1 MIFFLMT
8 HCYPVKNLVI
18 HVFKVAH
25 AFQHNSFYSY
35 CTNIAFY
42 LLLKTKRIA
51 VQSHPVMHR
60 LYQYRELL
68 KQLKPVDE
76 VMSPQIESILAVV
89 RDGDEITAVTSKET
103 NHGEWTK

>member
-1 MIFFLMT
+1 MHFSTIK
-8 HCYPVKNLVI
+8 C
-18 HVFKVAH
+18 
-25 AFQHNSFYSY
+25 YSY

-51 VQSHPVMHR
+51 VQSHPIIHR
-60 LYQYRELL
+60 LYQYQELL

-89 RDGDEITAVTSKET
+89 HDEDEITAITSRAT
-103 NHGEWTK
+103 NQGGRKK

>member
-1 MIFFLMT
+1 MCLKQLMHIST
-8 HCYPVKNLVI
+8 IK
-18 HVFKVAH
+18 
-25 AFQHNSFYSY
+25 FYSY

-51 VQSHPVMHR
+51 VHSHPIMHR
-60 LYQYRELL
+60 LYQYQELL

-89 RDGDEITAVTSKET
+89 HDEDEITAITSKET
-103 NHGEWTK
+103 NHGRRKK

>member
-1 MIFFLMT
+1 MHFSTIT
-8 HCYPVKNLVI
+8 
-18 HVFKVAH
+18 
-25 AFQHNSFYSY
+25 FYSY

-60 LYQYRELL
+60 LYKYQELL
-68 KQLKPVDE
+68 KQLKPMDE

-89 RDGDEITAVTSKET
+89 CDGDEITADTSKET
-103 NHGEWTK
+103 NHGGWTK